1 MHKFF
6 LTDILGWFQTPAG
19 MAVVSMWEDGGLT
32 PLGFLLCD
40 IWQIPLFKKKLKKHI
55 MSWAFPSVGRWL
67 LYGRDDL

>member
-40 IWQIPLFKKKLKKHI
+40 IWQIPLFKKKIEKIHNVLGLSFCGQMAALWK
-55 MSWAFPSVGRWL
+55 G
-67 LYGRDDL
+67 